1 MTNSTWR
8 RLAQLNSFYVEVARF
23 DSHYYAIFCIAS
35 LCSNMHVEHMDIEY
49 LEKLIDEL
57 DVGLELKQS
66 DLDAYTI
73 LPEEVS

>member
-1 MTNSTWR
+1 
-8 RLAQLNSFYVEVARF
+8 
-23 DSHYYAIFCIAS
+23 
-35 LCSNMHVEHMDIEY
+35 MDIEY